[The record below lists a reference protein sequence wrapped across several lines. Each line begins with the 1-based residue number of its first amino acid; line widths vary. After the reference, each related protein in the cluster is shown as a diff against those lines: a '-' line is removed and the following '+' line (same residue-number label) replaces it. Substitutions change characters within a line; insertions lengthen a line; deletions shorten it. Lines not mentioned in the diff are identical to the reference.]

1 MRLGIIVLLVLL
13 LVASVGGRSEASTT
27 ANNTLLR
34 KEGESTDPTDS
45 VIQIHEEREAGAAG
59 VFGTV
64 VKAVQAKAKLNIM
77 LGRGF
82 SPSKVMKKMKITSLK
97 DKKFNNFARYYA
109 RYLAKYP
116 KKAATLPATAEDVAM
131 LVKMKGW
138 IKERVFPQ
146 QAEQKMLAFGQSNP
160 RKYLPQYMSMWSKN
174 QADLAAK
181 FKIKHIK
188 KVK

>member
-1 MRLGIIVLLVLL
+1 MRLSIIVLLMLL
-13 LVASVGGRSEASTT
+13 AVNVGGRSEASITVS
-27 ANNTLLR
+27 NTLLR
-34 KEGESTDPTDS
+34 KEGKSRGPTDS
-45 VIQIHEEREAGAAG
+45 TVQVNEEREAGAAG

-82 SPSKVMKKMKITSLK
+82 SPSKVMRKMEITSLK

-109 RYLAKYP
+109 RYLVKYP
-116 KKAATLPATAEDVAM
+116 KKAATMPATAEDAAM
-131 LVKMKGW
+131 LIKMRGWVKD
-138 IKERVFPQ
+138 RVFPQ

-160 RKYLPQYMSMWSKN
+160 RKYLPQYLSMWGKN

-181 FKIKHIK
+181 VKIKHIK